1 MVMRKLQAG
10 GTRTHSLPRQTV
22 LTPSCISSLRTH
34 LEGTWSQP
42 SISSANLT
50 SRRLRCTLATPSTT
64 QRSVSRLWSDPRV
77 VSGHGTERGF
87 EPCLSRPRRV
97 AICGSHHADP
107 RAQDD
112 GARVCF
118 GQGGR
123 HGSQVGGRLATRGA
137 EIRSHH
143 PEARLRDKVH
153 RLQDPEHRRQR
164 ESLRFAFGPPSCE
177 F

>member
-87 EPCLSRPRRV
+87 EPCLSRPTSSDLRQSS
-97 AICGSHHADP
+97 CGSESP
-107 RAQDD
+107 RPPRSCLLR
-112 GARVCF
+112 ARWSSREPSRRTTRDSRR
-118 GQGGR
+118 GNT
-123 HGSQVGGRLATRGA
+123 LASS
-137 EIRSHH
+137 RSS
-143 PEARLRDKVH
+143 AS
-153 RLQDPEHRRQR
+153 RQSSPTSR
-164 ESLRFAFGPPSCE
+164 SRTSSAA
-177 F
+177 